1 MDNRN
6 CINTP
11 HTCALVETISHLTNN
26 ILGGGLFSMMTS
38 GTHVHPHS
46 GPTNSRLR
54 AHIGLDIPNNHNGV
68 DAPWHS
74 RIRVHNEYLFWE
86 NGEIIIFDDS
96 FDHEVW
102 HYNPLN
108 HSRLVL
114 ILDLWH
120 PDMTEY
126 QIAIN
131 EPNYSWKGL

>member
-1 MDNRN
+1 M
-6 CINTP
+6 
-11 HTCALVETISHLTNN
+11 LL
-26 ILGGGLFSMMTS
+26 
-38 GTHVHPHS
+38 GTHVVPHS

-54 AHIGLDIPNNHNGV
+54 AHIGLDVPINLNGIN
-68 DAPWHS
+68 DPWHS
-74 RIRVHNEYLFWE
+74 RIRVHDEYLFWK

-108 HSRLVL
+108 HPRLVL
-114 ILDLWH
+114 ILDIWH

-131 EPNYSWKGL
+131 EVS